1 MHDRHAAA
9 VGVGISCSPGL
20 CGLARE
26 VRDLVDLYEVSP
38 DLLCQETVVH
48 GQVQL
53 VPDESMVGA
62 VEAVVRDAPVVYHG
76 LTLSIGSVM
85 GWNEAYVDMLD
96 GLFARRA
103 PMWHSE
109 HLGFLYFDSPNGS
122 SASTG
127 IPLPM
132 PFTAEAATLIADRI
146 RLLQERYRV
155 PFLLENTAYYLPEL
169 PADPGWNEAVF
180 LNEVAGRSGCGLLLD
195 LHNLHCN
202 ARNHGFAAEELLA
215 QLDLSPVAELHLAGG
230 VEHAGYML
238 DVHSRLVPEPV
249 WRLFELVAA
258 RAPNLRAVIFEV
270 MEQALP
276 SLSTHEVRDTL
287 RRMRELWRS

>member
-1 MHDRHAAA
+1 MHDHPAAA

-48 GQVQL
+48 GQVRL
-53 VPDESMVGA
+53 IPDEAMVHA

-76 LTLSIGSVM
+76 LTLSIGSVA
-85 GWNEAYVDMLD
+85 GWNDAYVDMLD

-103 PMWHSE
+103 PVWHSE
-109 HLGFLYFDSPNGS
+109 HLGFLYFDAPSGSP
-122 SASTG
+122 ASTG

-132 PFTAEAATLIADRI
+132 PFTDEAATLIADRI
-146 RLLQERYRV
+146 RRLQERYRA

-180 LNEVAGRSGCGLLLD
+180 LNEVARRSGCGLLLD
-195 LHNLHCN
+195 LHNLYCN
-202 ARNHGFAAEELLA
+202 ARNHGFSAEALIE
-215 QLDLSPVAELHLAGG
+215 QLDLSSVAEVHLAGG
-230 VEHAGYML
+230 VEHTGYLL

-258 RAPNLRAVIFEV
+258 RAPNLRAVIFEL

-276 SLSTHEVRDTL
+276 SLPTPAVRDTL
-287 RRMRELWRS
+287 RQVRALWRA